1 MIMNGWVF
9 IDKPNGI
16 TSFQV
21 VNQIKKALGVKKIGH
36 SGTLDP
42 FATGVLAIAIGEA
55 TKTIEFF
62 NKSKTYEFLV
72 SFGKLKDTDD
82 ITGKTIRVSKNI
94 PTKKDIGRCL
104 INFLSNYEQ
113 VPPNYSAVKIDG
125 VRAYKLA
132 RMKKQFSLKAKKV
145 QISNMNFSETNKNN
159 EFKFI
164 VDCSTGTYIRSIARD
179 LGAMLDTYAYVKEL
193 RRTKIGPITEKDII
207 LLDKFLEL
215 VHIGDHFEVINSIRK
230 VLDDIPAVLM
240 DNELSRSFQNG
251 LGFNYFDNAL
261 SINEL
266 FFEDKNKLLGIGSV
280 EEGKVKPK
288 KVFNL

>member
-193 RRTKIGPITEKDII
+193 RRTKIGSISEKDII

-215 VHIGDHFEVINSIRK
+215 VHIGDHFEVINPIRK

-251 LGFNYFDNAL
+251 LGFNYFDNDL

-266 FFEDKNKLLGIGSV
+266 LFEDKNKLLGIGSV

>member
-193 RRTKIGPITEKDII
+193 RRTKIGSISEKDII

>member
-113 VPPNYSAVKIDG
+113 VPPNYSAVKVDG

-132 RMKKQFSLKAKKV
+132 RMKKKFSLKAKKV

-193 RRTKIGPITEKDII
+193 RRTKIGSISEKDII

-240 DNELSRSFQNG
+240 DSELSRSFQNG
-251 LGFNYFDNAL
+251 LGFNYFDNTL

>member
-113 VPPNYSAVKIDG
+113 VPPNYSAVKVDG

-132 RMKKQFSLKAKKV
+132 RMKKKFSLKAKKV

-251 LGFNYFDNAL
+251 LGFHYFDNAL

>member
-21 VNQIKKALGVKKIGH
+21 INQIKKALGIKKIGH
-36 SGTLDP
+36 TGTLDP
-42 FATGVLAIAIGEA
+42 FATGILAIAIGEA
-55 TKTIEFF
+55 TKSIELF
-62 NKSKTYEFLV
+62 NKIKTYEFLV
-72 SFGKLKDTDD
+72 SFGELKDTDD
-82 ITGKTIRVSKNI
+82 VTGKTIRISENI
-94 PTKKDIGRCL
+94 PTIKDIGSC
-104 INFLSNYEQ
+104 INNFLFNYVQ
-113 VPPNYSAVKIDG
+113 VPPKYSAVKVNG

-132 RMKKQFSLKAKKV
+132 RMKKNFSLKAKKV
-145 QISNMNFSETNKNN
+145 QISNMNFFETNKSN
-159 EFKFI
+159 EFRFI

-193 RRTKIGPITEKDII
+193 RRTKIGRITEKDII

-215 VHIGDHFEVINSIRK
+215 VHIGDHFEVIYSIRK

-240 DNELSRSFQNG
+240 DSELSRSFQNG
-251 LGFNYFDNAL
+251 LGFNYFDNTL

-280 EEGKVKPK
+280 EQGKVKPK

>member
-9 IDKPNGI
+9 IDKPNGT

-62 NKSKTYEFLV
+62 NKYKTYEFLV

-82 ITGKTIRVSKNI
+82 ITGQTIRVSKNI
-94 PTKKDIGRCL
+94 PTKKDIGRCVN
-104 INFLSNYEQ
+104 NFLSNYEQ
-113 VPPNYSAVKIDG
+113 VPPNYSAVKVDG

-132 RMKKQFSLKAKKV
+132 RMKKEFSLKAKKV
-145 QISNMNFSETNKNN
+145 QISNMNFSETNKSN
-159 EFKFI
+159 EFRFI

-215 VHIGDHFEVINSIRK
+215 VHIGDHFEVIYSIRK

-240 DNELSRSFQNG
+240 DCELSRNFQNG

-280 EEGKVKPK
+280 EHGKVKPK

>member
-16 TSFQV
+16 TSFQA
-21 VNQIKKALGVKKIGH
+21 VNRIKKALGVKKIGH

-55 TKTIEFF
+55 TKSIELF
-62 NKSKTYEFLV
+62 NKSKTYEFYV

-82 ITGKTIRVSKNI
+82 ITGKTIKTSKNI
-94 PTKKDIGRCL
+94 PTKKDIGSC
-104 INFLSNYEQ
+104 INNFLFNYEQ
-113 VPPNYSAVKIDG
+113 VPPNYSAVKVDG

-132 RMKKQFSLKAKKV
+132 RKKKEFSLKAKKV
-145 QISNMNFSETNKNN
+145 QISNMNFFETDKSN
-159 EFKFI
+159 EFRF
-164 VDCSTGTYIRSIARD
+164 VADCSTGTYIRSIARD

-193 RRTKIGPITEKDII
+193 RRTKIGQITEKDII

-215 VHIGDHFEVINSIRK
+215 VHIGDHFEAIYSIRN

-240 DNELSRSFQNG
+240 DSELSRSFQNG
-251 LGFNYFDNAL
+251 LGFNYFDNTL

-266 FFEDKNKLLGIGSV
+266 FFEDKNRLLGIGSV
-280 EEGKVKPK
+280 EQGRVKPK

>member
-1 MIMNGWVF
+1 MNGWIFV
-9 IDKPNGI
+9 DKPKGI

-21 VNQIKKALGVKKIGH
+21 VNQIKKALGLKKIGH

-55 TKTIEFF
+55 TKSIELF

-72 SFGKLKDTDD
+72 GFGELKDTDD
-82 ITGKTIRVSKNI
+82 ITGKTIRTSQNI
-94 PTKKDIGRCL
+94 PTKKDIGSC
-104 INFLSNYEQ
+104 INNFLFNYEQ
-113 VPPNYSAVKIDG
+113 VPPNYSAVKVNG

-132 RMKKQFSLKAKKV
+132 RMKKEFALKAKKV
-145 QISNMNFSETNKNN
+145 HISNINFLETSKSN
-159 EFKFI
+159 EFRFI

-179 LGAMLDTYAYVKEL
+179 LGEMLNTYAYVKEL
-193 RRTKIGPITEKDII
+193 RRTKIGRITEKDII

-215 VHIGDHFEVINSIRK
+215 VHIGDHFGAIYSIRK

-240 DNELSRSFQNG
+240 DRELSRRFQNG
-251 LGFNYFDNAL
+251 LGFKYFDTTL
-261 SINEL
+261 SIDEL

-280 EEGKVKPK
+280 EQGKVKPK

>member
-113 VPPNYSAVKIDG
+113 VPPNYSAVKVDG

-132 RMKKQFSLKAKKV
+132 RMKKKFSLKAKKV

>member
-113 VPPNYSAVKIDG
+113 VPPNYSAVKVDG

-132 RMKKQFSLKAKKV
+132 RMKKKFSLKAKKV

-193 RRTKIGPITEKDII
+193 RRTKIGSISEKDII

-251 LGFNYFDNAL
+251 LGFNYFDNDL

-266 FFEDKNKLLGIGSV
+266 LFEDKNKLLGIGSV

>member
-193 RRTKIGPITEKDII
+193 RRTKIGSISEKDII

-240 DNELSRSFQNG
+240 DSELSRSFQNG